1 VLESGGEL
9 DDVRAGGTVS
19 ELFDDLPEQRR
30 ERSQASARPR
40 VLEADRRQVGLE
52 PVCLDDLL
60 APEHPARAVWAF
72 VEGLDLAPL
81 YALIRASED
90 RAGRPA
96 IDPKI
101 LVSLW
106 LYATVDGVGSARA
119 LARLC
124 GEHVAYRWLCG
135 GVSVN
140 HHTLSDFR
148 VAHVDWLDGVLTASV
163 AGLMHQGLVT
173 LERVAQDGMRVRASA
188 GAASFRRRK
197 SLERCR
203 DEAKAQV
210 DALKAELEADPAGA
224 DRRRRAARERAAAER
239 LDRVEAAL
247 RTLDA
252 VEAADAERGGSG
264 ASRAGDGRS
273 DAAGDDD
280 DDERDKRRARR
291 ASTTDPEV
299 RVMKMA
305 DGGWRPAVNVQYA
318 ADVASGLVV
327 GVDVANGGNDQP
339 QLVPMVEQIA
349 ERYGTAPGAWLAD
362 GGYVSLAAVKAL
374 DARGIA
380 LYAPPPKSR
389 GGRAAGPRRGD
400 GPLVAG
406 WRERMASDEGR
417 AIYQQ
422 RAATS
427 EWVNAG
433 ARGRGL
439 QQIPVRG
446 RAKARAIALWHAIG
460 HNLTRL
466 IAPPA
471 ARPA

>member
-1 VLESGGEL
+1 M
-9 DDVRAGGTVS
+9 S
-19 ELFDDLPEQRR
+19 ELFGDLPEQRR
-30 ERSQASARPR
+30 ERSAGQARPR
-40 VLEADRRQVGLE
+40 VVEAERRQVALE

-60 APEHPARAVWAF
+60 EAGHPARAVWAF
-72 VEGLDLAPL
+72 VEKLDLKPL
-81 YALIRASED
+81 YARIRASED
-90 RAGRPA
+90 GAGRPA

-101 LVSLW
+101 LVALW

-124 GEHVAYRWLCG
+124 TEHVAYRWLCG
-135 GVSVN
+135 GVKVN

-148 VAHVDWLDGVLTASV
+148 VAHVDWLDSVLTASV
-163 AGLMHQGLVT
+163 AGLMHEGLVT
-173 LERVAQDGMRVRASA
+173 LQRVAQDGMRVRASA
-188 GAASFRRRK
+188 GAASFRRRR

-203 DEAKAQV
+203 EEAKTQV
-210 DALKAELEADPAGA
+210 EALKTELEADPTAA

-252 VEAADAERGGSG
+252 VEAVDAERGGSSG
-264 ASRAGDGRS
+264 DAGE
-273 DAAGDDD
+273 GDD
-280 DDERDKRRARR
+280 EHDKRRARR

-318 ADVASGLVV
+318 TDVESGVVV
-327 GVDVANGGNDQP
+327 GVDVTNRGNDQP
-339 QLVPMVEQIA
+339 QLVPMVDQIA
-349 ERYGTAPGAWLAD
+349 ERYGTVPDAWLAD
-362 GGYVSLAAVKAL
+362 GGFVSLAAVTDL
-374 DARGIA
+374 DGRGIA
-380 LYAPPPKSR
+380 LYAPPSKRR
-389 GGRAAGPRRGD
+389 GGHPPGPRPGD
-400 GPLVAG
+400 APPVAA
-406 WRERMASDEGR
+406 WRARMASEEGQ
-417 AIYQQ
+417 AIYKE

-439 QQIPVRG
+439 QQMPVRG
-446 RAKARAIALWHAIG
+446 LVKAKAIALWHAIA

-466 IAPPA
+466 LAPPA
-471 ARPA
+471 AKPA

>member
-1 VLESGGEL
+1 M
-9 DDVRAGGTVS
+9 S
-19 ELFDDLPEQRR
+19 ELFEDLPEQRR
-30 ERSQASARPR
+30 ERSQASGRPR
-40 VLEADRRQVGLE
+40 VLEADRRQVALE
-52 PVCLDDLL
+52 AVCLDDLL

-81 YALIRASED
+81 YASIRASED

-101 LVSLW
+101 LVALW

-124 GEHVAYRWLCG
+124 TEHVAYRWLCG

-148 VAHVDWLDGVLTASV
+148 VAQVDWLDGVLTASV

-188 GAASFRRRK
+188 GAASFRRRN

-210 DALKAELEADPAGA
+210 DALKAELEADPAQA

-252 VEAADAERGGSG
+252 VEAADAARGGSG
-264 ASRAGDGRS
+264 TSRADGGRS
-273 DAAGDDD
+273 DDAADDEE
-280 DDERDKRRARR
+280 ERDKRRARR

-318 ADVASGLVV
+318 TDVASGVVV

-339 QLVPMVEQIA
+339 QLVPMVDQLA
-349 ERYGTAPGAWLAD
+349 DRYDTVPGAWLAD
-362 GGYVSLAAVKAL
+362 GGFVSLHAVKDL
-374 DARGIA
+374 DARNIA
-380 LYAPPPKSR
+380 LYAPPPKR
-389 GGRAAGPRRGD
+389 RDGRPAGPRPGD
-400 GPLVAG
+400 APPVAN
-406 WRERMASDEGR
+406 WRERMTSEDGQ
-417 AIYQQ
+417 AIYKQ

-439 QQIPVRG
+439 QQMPVRG
-446 RAKARAIALWHAIG
+446 RAKAKAIALWHAIG

-471 ARPA
+471 APAARPA

>member
-1 VLESGGEL
+1 
-9 DDVRAGGTVS
+9 
-19 ELFDDLPEQRR
+19 
-30 ERSQASARPR
+30 
-40 VLEADRRQVGLE
+40 
-52 PVCLDDLL
+52 
-60 APEHPARAVWAF
+60 VWAF

-81 YALIRASED
+81 YGLIRASED

-124 GEHVAYRWLCG
+124 TEHVAYRWLCG

-252 VEAADAERGGSG
+252 VEAADAARGGGG
-264 ASRAGDGRS
+264 ASRADGGRS
-273 DAAGDDD
+273 DAAGDEEE
-280 DDERDKRRARR
+280 ERDKRRARR

-318 ADVASGLVV
+318 TDVASGVVV

-339 QLVPMVEQIA
+339 QLIPMVEQIA
-349 ERYGTAPGAWLAD
+349 ERYSTAPGAWLAD
-362 GGYVSLAAVKAL
+362 GGYVSLAAVTDLA
-374 DARGIA
+374 ARGIA
-380 LYAPPPKSR
+380 LYAPPPER
-389 GGRAAGPRRGD
+389 RDGRAAGPRPGD
-400 GPLVAG
+400 GPPVAG

-417 AIYQQ
+417 AIYKQ

-439 QQIPVRG
+439 HQIPVRG

-460 HNLTRL
+460 HNLTRR

>member
-1 VLESGGEL
+1 M
-9 DDVRAGGTVS
+9 S

-40 VLEADRRQVGLE
+40 VLAADRRQVALE
-52 PVCLDDLL
+52 AVCLDDLL

-72 VEGLDLAPL
+72 AEGLDLAPL

-124 GEHVAYRWLCG
+124 TEHVAYRWLCG

-188 GAASFRRRK
+188 GAASFRRRQ

-247 RTLDA
+247 RTLDT

-264 ASRAGDGRS
+264 SSSADGGRS
-273 DAAGDDD
+273 DDAGDEEE
-280 DDERDKRRARR
+280 ERDKRRARR

-318 ADVASGLVV
+318 TDVASGVVV

-339 QLVPMVEQIA
+339 QLTPMVDQIA
-349 ERYGTAPGAWLAD
+349 ARYGTAPGAWLAD

-380 LYAPPPKSR
+380 LYAPPPKPR
-389 GGRAAGPRRGD
+389 GGRPAGPRPGD
-400 GPLVAG
+400 GPPVAG
-406 WRERMASDEGR
+406 WRERMASAEGQ
-417 AIYQQ
+417 AIYKQ

-439 QQIPVRG
+439 HQIPVRG

-471 ARPA
+471 ARSA

>member
-1 VLESGGEL
+1 
-9 DDVRAGGTVS
+9 
-19 ELFDDLPEQRR
+19 
-30 ERSQASARPR
+30 
-40 VLEADRRQVGLE
+40 
-52 PVCLDDLL
+52 VCLDDLL

-81 YALIRASED
+81 YGLIRASED

-124 GEHVAYRWLCG
+124 TEHVAYRWLCG

-252 VEAADAERGGSG
+252 VEAADAARGGSG
-264 ASRAGDGRS
+264 ASRADGGRS
-273 DAAGDDD
+273 DAAGDEEE
-280 DDERDKRRARR
+280 ERDKRRARR

-318 ADVASGLVV
+318 TDVASGVVV

-339 QLVPMVEQIA
+339 QLMRMVEQIA
-349 ERYGTAPGAWLAD
+349 ERYDTVPGAWLAD
-362 GGYVSLAAVKAL
+362 GGYVSLAAVTDLAG
-374 DARGIA
+374 RGIA
-380 LYAPPPKSR
+380 LYAPPPERR
-389 GGRAAGPRRGD
+389 GGRAAGPRPGD
-400 GPLVAG
+400 GPHVAG
-406 WRERMASDEGR
+406 WRERMASDDGR

-439 QQIPVRG
+439 HQIPVRG

-460 HNLTRL
+460 HNLTRR

>member
-1 VLESGGEL
+1 MS
-9 DDVRAGGTVS
+9 A
-19 ELFDDLPEQRR
+19 LFGDLPEQRR
-30 ERSQASARPR
+30 ERSEGQARPR
-40 VLEADRRQVGLE
+40 VVEAERRQVALE
-52 PVCLDDLL
+52 PVCRDDLL
-60 APEHPARAVWAF
+60 EAGHPARAVWAF
-72 VEGLDLAPL
+72 VEKLDLGPL
-81 YALIRASED
+81 YARIRASED

-106 LYATVDGVGSARA
+106 LYATVDGVGSARV

-124 GEHVAYRWLCG
+124 TEHVAYRWLCG

-173 LERVAQDGMRVRASA
+173 LRRVAPDGMRVRASA
-188 GAASFRRRK
+188 GAASFRRRR

-203 DEAKAQV
+203 EEAKAQV
-210 DALKAELEADPAGA
+210 DALETELEADPAAA
-224 DRRRRAARERAAAER
+224 DRRRRAARERAAADR

-252 VEAADAERGGSG
+252 VEAVDGERGGRSG
-264 ASRAGDGRS
+264 DAGE
-273 DAAGDDD
+273 GDDEH
-280 DDERDKRRARR
+280 DERRARR

-318 ADVASGLVV
+318 TDVESGLVV
-327 GVDVANGGNDQP
+327 GVDVANRGNDQP
-339 QLVPMVEQIA
+339 QLVPMVDQIA
-349 ERYGTAPGAWLAD
+349 ERYGTVPDAWLAD
-362 GGYVSLAAVKAL
+362 GGFVSLDAVTDL
-374 DARGIA
+374 DGRGIA
-380 LYAPPPKSR
+380 LYAPPPKRR
-389 GGRAAGPRRGD
+389 GGRPPGPRPGDAPPVAAWRG
-400 GPLVAG
+400 
-406 WRERMASDEGR
+406 RMASEEGQ
-417 AIYQQ
+417 AIYEE

-427 EWVNAG
+427 EWVNAQ

-439 QQIPVRG
+439 QQMPVRG
-446 RAKARAIALWHAIG
+446 LVKAKAIALWHAIG

>member
-1 VLESGGEL
+1 L
-9 DDVRAGGTVS
+9 DDVREGGVVS
-19 ELFDDLPEQRR
+19 ELFGDLPVQRR

-40 VLEADRRQVGLE
+40 VLEAERRQVGLE
-52 PVCLDDLL
+52 AVCLDDLL
-60 APEHPARAVWAF
+60 EGEHPARAVWAF

-124 GEHVAYRWLCG
+124 TAHVAYRWLCG

-148 VAHVDWLDGVLTASV
+148 VAHVDWLDGLLTASV
-163 AGLMHQGLVT
+163 AALMHQGLVT
-173 LERVAQDGMRVRASA
+173 LERVAQDGMRVRAAA
-188 GAASFRRRK
+188 GAASFRRRR

-203 DEAKAQV
+203 EEAKAQV
-210 DALKAELEADPAGA
+210 DALKAELEADPVGA
-224 DRRRRAARERAAAER
+224 DRRRRTARERAAAER

-247 RTLDA
+247 RTLDE
-252 VEAADAERGGSG
+252 VEAADADRGGG
-264 ASRAGDGRS
+264 GTSRGDGGRS
-273 DAAGDDD
+273 DDAGDDD
-280 DDERDKRRARR
+280 EERDKRRARR

-318 ADVASGLVV
+318 TDVESGVVV
-327 GVDVANGGNDQP
+327 GVDVTNGGNDQP

-349 ERYGTAPGAWLAD
+349 ERYRTVPEAWLAD
-362 GGYVSLAAVKAL
+362 GGFVSLAAVTDL

-380 LYAPPPKSR
+380 LYAPPLKPR
-389 GGRAAGPRRGD
+389 GGRPAGPRPGD
-400 GPLVAG
+400 APPVAA
-406 WRERMASDEGR
+406 WRERMASDDGR
-417 AIYQQ
+417 ALYKQ

-427 EWVNAG
+427 EWVNAQ

-439 QQIPVRG
+439 QQMPVRS
-446 RAKARAIALWHAIG
+446 RAKAKAIALWHAIA
-460 HNLTRL
+460 HNLVRF
-466 IAPPA
+466 IAPPT